1 MIRYGNT
8 HKNKIGVLQK
18 WLKNTRMKDYGFS
31 SFKEM
36 VFLGDVT
43 VFNLD
48 FGEEHED
55 EDDTGWFGI
64 VRVSVQVKV
73 KFGDFRWRTKG
84 SYEFSH
90 ERVTCGLS
98 GQENDVAGTCE
109 GHVRAKSAGDDVAVS
124 REGSRGYK
132 WDTLA
137 F

>member
-1 MIRYGNT
+1 MIRYGNN

-55 EDDTGWFGI
+55 EDDMG
-64 VRVSVQVKV
+64 
-73 KFGDFRWRTKG
+73 
-84 SYEFSH
+84 
-90 ERVTCGLS
+90 
-98 GQENDVAGTCE
+98 
-109 GHVRAKSAGDDVAVS
+109 
-124 REGSRGYK
+124 
-132 WDTLA
+132 
-137 F
+137 